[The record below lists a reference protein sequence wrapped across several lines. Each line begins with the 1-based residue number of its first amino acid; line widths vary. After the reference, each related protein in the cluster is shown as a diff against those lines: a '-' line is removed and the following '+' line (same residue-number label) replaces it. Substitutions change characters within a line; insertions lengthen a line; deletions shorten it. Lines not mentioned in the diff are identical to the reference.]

1 MESPT
6 LPTRSQAPAT
16 RPRTPTR
23 TGSPHSPT
31 TSKSNLDDLCAK
43 ERKQIAIFINI
54 YDIIYGRPIFI
65 NLDFEKH
72 FEFNVKMDE
81 CDLICA

>member
-31 TSKSNLDDLCAK
+31 TSKPNLDDLCAK

-54 YDIIYGRPIFI
+54 YDIIYGRPIFSI
-65 NLDFEKH
+65 QISRDISSLMSRWM
-72 FEFNVKMDE
+72 NV
-81 CDLICA
+81 I

>member
-54 YDIIYGRPIFI
+54 YDIIYGRPIFSI
-65 NLDFEKH
+65 QISRDISSLMSRWM
-72 FEFNVKMDE
+72 NV
-81 CDLICA
+81 I